1 VPNLAG
7 ECAERVG
14 LGWRVTKVIDDLA
27 TIEAS
32 RGQVA
37 AGSRESAAI
46 ESRHKEAREAYQ
58 QAVHAL
64 EDHVARH
71 GCDR

>member
-1 VPNLAG
+1 MPNLAG

-14 LGWRVTKVIDDLA
+14 LGWRVTKAIDELA
-27 TIEAS
+27 TIAAS
-32 RGQVA
+32 LGQVA
-37 AGSRESAAI
+37 AGSRESGAI